1 MVSIFKEE
9 VDFLGASREEN
20 EPKVVSVGP
29 DKDVVDWFVV
39 AGSFSRNVPKQE
51 LLRARFDKIV
61 QWIFGEVVEFSL
73 VEGGTKL
80 KEVVEVTGDSRG
92 FSAALYLGF
101 SMEIYPI
108 IFRVEVIELSKA
120 VCFEKFL
127 GLKTVCLLSERQAKR
142 VRH

>member
-1 MVSIFKEE
+1 MIFY
-9 VDFLGASREEN
+9 
-20 EPKVVSVGP
+20 
-29 DKDVVDWFVV
+29 
-39 AGSFSRNVPKQE
+39 
-51 LLRARFDKIV
+51 
-61 QWIFGEVVEFSL
+61 EVVKFAL
-73 VEGGTKL
+73 VKGGTEL

-127 GLKTVCLLSERQAKR
+127 GLKTVYLLSERQAKS